1 MSNNQTPAA
10 VRLREE
16 QVSPPLSFATRI
28 IRVSRRLFLSPSSHL
43 LEGLLYASLPL
54 AFQLI
59 AVWTYSARRG
69 ESCPPKLFGIYFY
82 AKLWGVL
89 TLVLIIPRLR
99 AMFVGL
105 CRSFRSSWPI
115 YAVLL
120 IYVFCRFLYL
130 DLIPRWD
137 AGAYFSW
144 TQRLVRSYDGS
155 LATFVSLLSLGSHVS
170 HVPAMYWAIG
180 QMLSPENHVV
190 ANVQNLLWA
199 SASILCFWLLLAR
212 VFHSLGVIERGLLLA
227 AFSFNPLLFAT
238 SMTINLDYSLVLFEL
253 LALVGFVYGRPVTF
267 LVAALG
273 LCLSKE
279 TGVALYGLLLGG
291 LFLFFLA
298 RGFSDFSPKKIV
310 QSLQYTPSQ
319 GSITSFRSV
328 ARALIILLCLPVPVF
343 LCAWLRPPA
352 HVNRW
357 GAETMRWNTG
367 QLLSFGFDKSNILRV
382 LGHTFILN
390 FSWVELLIVLVAVIV
405 VGCRRI
411 FRKKTSQFSS
421 NQFALINTIWLLLIG
436 FLTLHCLYINYGN
449 PRYVAPIAPLLLL
462 LTGSALLA
470 LFRSSRIRS
479 IVLGGLLIAYLA
491 QNWRTVDPV
500 SRYVVPVYSVGET
513 ELLDFSGGLQSKAD
527 GMVYNTQFANIQKVY
542 EKVSKRIF
550 ANGARPAIVWGFNHS
565 WLIFFD
571 HKIET
576 HYPPCRPL
584 IDSQT
589 LGFTMNRARGF
600 LPTSE
605 VFHNLDVRNAPTQ
618 AVYIHL
624 PWIDNEASVLEHLKK
639 IYRIAGSFEETSG
652 GFLARAYLLEHM

>member
-1 MSNNQTPAA
+1 MSSNQTPAA
-10 VRLREE
+10 VPLKDN
-16 QVSPPLSFATRI
+16 QAPPPPSIVTRI
-28 IRVSRRLFLSPSSHL
+28 LKVLRNLLLSPSSHL

-59 AVWTYSARRG
+59 AVWTYSERRRG
-69 ESCPPKLFGIYFY
+69 ACPPKLFWIYFY
-82 AKLWGVL
+82 AKLWAIL
-89 TLVLIIPRLR
+89 TLVFIIPRLKT
-99 AMFVGL
+99 MFLGL
-105 CRSFRSSWPI
+105 RRSFRSSWPL

-120 IYVFCRFLYL
+120 VYAFCRVPYF

-144 TQRLVRSYDGS
+144 TQRLVQSYDGS
-155 LATFVSLLSLGSHVS
+155 VASFVSLLSLGSHVS
-170 HVPAMYWAIG
+170 HVPAMYWALG
-180 QMLSPENHVV
+180 QMLSPEDHVV
-190 ANVQNLLWA
+190 ANVQNLAWGF
-199 SASILCFWLLLAR
+199 ASILCFWLLLTR
-212 VFHSLGVIERGLLLA
+212 LFHSIGVIERGLLLA

-253 LALVGFVYGRPVTF
+253 LALVGFVYSRPITF

-291 LFLFFLA
+291 LLLFFFA
-298 RGFSDFSPKKIV
+298 RGFSSFSPKKIV
-310 QSLQYTPSQ
+310 SSLRYVPSQ
-319 GSITSFRSV
+319 KPVTSFGSV
-328 ARALIILLCLPVPVF
+328 PRALIILLCLPVPVL

-352 HVNRW
+352 HINLW

-367 QLLSFGFDKSNILRV
+367 KLLSFGFDKSNILRV

-390 FSWVELLIVLVAVIV
+390 FSWLELLIVLVAMVVISL
-405 VGCRRI
+405 RMI
-411 FRKKTSQFSS
+411 FRKETSQFSS
-421 NQFALINTIWLLLIG
+421 NQFAFINTIGLMLLG

-462 LTGSALLA
+462 LTGCALLK
-470 LFRSSRIRS
+470 LFRSSRYRGA
-479 IVLGGLLIAYLA
+479 VLGALLLAYFA
-491 QNWRTVDPV
+491 QIWRTVDPV
-500 SRYVVPVYSVGET
+500 SRHVVPVYSVGET

-527 GMVYNTQFANIQKVY
+527 GMVYNAQFANVQKLY
-542 EKVSKRIF
+542 EKISKRIF
-550 ANGARPAIVWGFNHS
+550 ANGARPTIVWGFNHS

-571 HKIET
+571 HRIET

-589 LGFTMNRARGF
+589 LGFTMNRSRGF
-600 LPTSE
+600 LAPTE

-652 GFLARAYLLEHM
+652 GFLARAYLLEHI